1 MRGRFA
7 LFLAASLI
15 VTACV
20 DMPVKHDPLSFAPD
34 PPDKENIPRICK
46 STYESFFPR
55 VAVVNFTNNTT
66 FDYAEVVQTHV
77 QGQGQQQ
84 AVGGASV
91 GVAPGA
97 AGAVLGTKEKRQL
110 QRDAKKIQR
119 RINAKLSESI
129 EDGVMN
135 ELMSMGGAKVFTRT
149 EMNKI
154 LNEYK
159 FQQSGLVDDTQ
170 LVRLGKLAGIK
181 YMVTGSVNNVNL
193 AWRDYGSQQMGQPA
207 QGKGAWGAALAGG
220 VLAAQEGWDITTDV
234 AVRIIDVETGE
245 IVFSKIV
252 SGREILGKMP
262 VPSYDALIGGIK
274 KAAAKGLEDCR
285 PELSR
290 WFTVKGY
297 ILQTRSSA
305 DGTERSAL
313 INIGEKQG
321 LKGGQKLVVYTFQEI
336 ADPFDES
343 KKSCDMIKLSV
354 ELVVTDQLQPEKAW
368 VLIRGD
374 KNAVKHVKVGQ
385 LVERSALTGQSLFK
399 KLGY

>member
-7 LFLAASLI
+7 LFLAASLV
-15 VTACV
+15 VTACA
-20 DMPVKHDPLSFAPD
+20 DMPVKYDPLSFAPD
-34 PPDKENIPRICK
+34 RSTKEKIPRVCK
-46 STYESFFPR
+46 STYEHVFPR
-55 VAVVNFTNNTT
+55 VAVVKFTNNTT

-77 QGQGQQQ
+77 QGQSRRK
-84 AVGGASV
+84 ASGGAV
-91 GVAPGA
+91 AGAAPGA
-97 AGAVLGTKEKRQL
+97 AGVVWGAKEKRQF
-110 QRDAKKIQR
+110 QRDAQRIQR
-119 RINAKLSESI
+119 QINAKLSKSI
-129 EDGVMN
+129 EDGVTN
-135 ELMSMGGAKVFTRT
+135 EIVSMGGAKVFTRT

-154 LNEYK
+154 LNEHK

-193 AWRDYGSQQMGQPA
+193 VWRDYGSQQLRQQA
-207 QGKGAWGAALAGG
+207 QKKGNWGTAIASG
-220 VLAAQEGWDITTDV
+220 VLATQEGWHITTDV

-245 IVFSKIV
+245 IVFSKMV

-290 WFTVKGY
+290 LFTVKGY
-297 ILQTRSSA
+297 ILQTRSNA

-313 INIGEKQG
+313 ISIGEKQG
-321 LKGGQKLVVYTFQEI
+321 LKGGQKLVVYTFQEV

-343 KKSCDMIKLSV
+343 KKSCDMIKLPV

-368 VLIRGD
+368 VLIQGD
-374 KNAVKHVKVGQ
+374 KNAVKRVKVGQ
-385 LVERSALTGQSLFK
+385 LVVRGTLSGQSLFK

>member
-7 LFLAASLI
+7 LFSAASLI

-66 FDYAEVVQTHV
+66 FDYTEVVQTHV

-91 GVAPGA
+91 
-97 AGAVLGTKEKRQL
+97 
-110 QRDAKKIQR
+110 
-119 RINAKLSESI
+119 
-129 EDGVMN
+129 
-135 ELMSMGGAKVFTRT
+135 GGAKVFTRT

-159 FQQSGLVDDTQ
+159 FQQSGLVDDTR

-207 QGKGAWGAALAGG
+207 QGKGAWGLPSPEGYLLPRKAG
-220 VLAAQEGWDITTDV
+220 T
-234 AVRIIDVETGE
+234 
-245 IVFSKIV
+245 
-252 SGREILGKMP
+252 
-262 VPSYDALIGGIK
+262 
-274 KAAAKGLEDCR
+274 
-285 PELSR
+285 SR
-290 WFTVKGY
+290 RT
-297 ILQTRSSA
+297 S
-305 DGTERSAL
+305 
-313 INIGEKQG
+313 
-321 LKGGQKLVVYTFQEI
+321 
-336 ADPFDES
+336 P
-343 KKSCDMIKLSV
+343 
-354 ELVVTDQLQPEKAW
+354 
-368 VLIRGD
+368 
-374 KNAVKHVKVGQ
+374 
-385 LVERSALTGQSLFK
+385 
-399 KLGY
+399 